1 MPPRDGQFGGTVDA
15 ERMLMSGAA
24 HWRADATAAQML
36 RAAKGLEEIAATCTG
51 VKHDELIAMV
61 DDLRARAR
69 RDVERRAATPE
80 RATLR

>member
-1 MPPRDGQFGGTVDA
+1 MIGT
-15 ERMLMSGAA
+15 A

-51 VKHDELIAMV
+51 IRRDELLEMV
-61 DDLRARAR
+61 DDLHARARAR
-69 RDVERRAATPE
+69 RDVERAVAAPE

>member
-1 MPPRDGQFGGTVDA
+1 VI
-15 ERMLMSGAA
+15 GAA

-51 VKHDELIAMV
+51 TRRIELLAMV
-61 DDLRARAR
+61 DDLHVRARAR
-69 RDVERRAATPE
+69 RDVERAAAAPG